1 MHVNATAA
9 SISCTEHLT
18 AWEMHSS
25 VELKQTN
32 CIVLQAVEVQQPE
45 VLAFRGRR
53 TGTSQVRRK
62 LATSAVMQ
70 NYKPPPTAPVADT
83 SSNGT
88 PVQRTIQEL
97 FQRQAA
103 AVTAADTA
111 VSMEVA

>member
-1 MHVNATAA
+1 MLFALRNKIAKKESFA
-9 SISCTEHLT
+9 
-18 AWEMHSS
+18 
-25 VELKQTN
+25 
-32 CIVLQAVEVQQPE
+32 VLQPMEQQQPE

-62 LATSAVMQ
+62 LATNAVMQ
-70 NYKPPPTAPVADT
+70 NYKPPPTAPVNGT
-83 SSNGT
+83 SSKGT